1 LAEHWGDG
9 FTDFKLVKR
18 DYSIVFSVT
27 LKDGQKG
34 YLKAKPVNDFDRE
47 SMNKLGRQEMKFV
60 DYIAKNTDGLT
71 SSFIQP
77 GVVTVDLFSINIVTA
92 NPGAMG

>member
-1 LAEHWGDG
+1 
-9 FTDFKLVKR
+9 
-18 DYSIVFSVT
+18 
-27 LKDGQKG
+27 
-34 YLKAKPVNDFDRE
+34 
-47 SMNKLGRQEMKFV
+47 MKFV

-92 NPGAMG
+92 NPGEMA